1 MTTRTAT
8 GPFSLINYGVGW
20 DVGGTPANGDT
31 FVVNTGTAIMV
42 GGRFP
47 SSTVD
52 LGREFDTNTGTYLP
66 NPNLVLFGNTD
77 LGTIDVTTQ
86 TPDRSGA
93 HLAVIGHA
101 TVGAIVVH
109 GSPGG
114 TELTG
119 TLAPGSRLTTHFEG
133 QPRTSINLTGGT
145 LDNEGSS
152 VVGAATISSN
162 IHGHGSFEVLGFFGS
177 MHIEGS
183 VSAGQSFKLDGVS
196 NLTVDHPADFHA
208 TVDISDLVPIT
219 GAINLL
225 GIHGDAWSYNNN
237 LLSITSGGSVV
248 EKLRLTEGSQS
259 FTVSN
264 NTDGIVINPSFGP
277 QQGSGLVG

>member
-47 SSTVD
+47 GSTVD

-93 HLAVIGHA
+93 HLAVVGHA

-208 TVDISDLVPIT
+208 TVDLTSCRLPGTSTCSVFMATRGPTTTISSASPRE
-219 GAINLL
+219 A
-225 GIHGDAWSYNNN
+225 AS
-237 LLSITSGGSVV
+237 SRSS
-248 EKLRLTEGSQS
+248 GSQREAS
-259 FTVSN
+259 PSPSATTPTGSSSTRHSAPSRAQVS
-264 NTDGIVINPSFGP
+264 
-277 QQGSGLVG
+277 

>member
-47 SSTVD
+47 DSTVD

-66 NPNLVLFGNTD
+66 NPNLALFGNTD

-86 TPDRSGA
+86 TPDPSGA

-109 GSPGG
+109 GSPSG

-119 TLAPGSRLTTHFEG
+119 TFAPGSRLTTHFEG
-133 QPRTSINLTGGT
+133 QSRTSINLTGGT

-162 IHGHGSFEVLGFFGS
+162 IFGHGSFEVLGFFGS
-177 MHIEGS
+177 MHVEGS
-183 VSAGQSFKLDGVS
+183 VSAGQSFKMDGLS
-196 NLTVDHPADFHA
+196 TLTVDHPVDFHA
-208 TVDISDLVPIT
+208 AVDISDLVPS

-225 GIHGDAWSYNNN
+225 GIHGDAWTYHNN
-237 LLSITSGGSVV
+237 LLNITAGGSVV
-248 EKLRLTEGSQS
+248 EKLKLAAGSHS

-264 NTDGIVINPSFGP
+264 NTDGIIINPSLAP
-277 QQGSGLVG
+277 PQGSGLVG